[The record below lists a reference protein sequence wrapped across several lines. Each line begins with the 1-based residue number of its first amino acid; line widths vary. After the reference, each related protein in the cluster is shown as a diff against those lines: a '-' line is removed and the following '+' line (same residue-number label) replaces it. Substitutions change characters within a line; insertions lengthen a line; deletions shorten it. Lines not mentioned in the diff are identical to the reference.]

1 MGYDYGFDTIG
12 ATNNV
17 PNVGLGSLIW
27 TIIALVVSLIGCF
40 VIYFMFVRK
49 DGKEKNKYLVW
60 IKSFLRFDKM
70 LIESILK
77 ISYIFAALFITL
89 GSFGLIATSFL
100 AFILTLTVGNLV
112 ARVIYEAA
120 LIKIMIWK
128 NTTEIKNKLK

>member
-1 MGYDYGFDTIG
+1 MGYDYGFDTLG
-12 ATNNV
+12 AANSA
-17 PNVGLGSLIW
+17 PSMGLGSLIW

>member
-1 MGYDYGFDTIG
+1 MGYDYGFDTLG

-89 GSFGLIATSFL
+89 GSFGLIGTSFL
-100 AFILTLTVGNLV
+100 AFILTLTVGNLL

-128 NTTEIKNKLK
+128 NTTEIKSKLK

>member
-1 MGYDYGFDTIG
+1 MSTKSNRYC
-12 ATNNV
+12 
-17 PNVGLGSLIW
+17 S
-27 TIIALVVSLIGCF
+27 
-40 VIYFMFVRK
+40 K
-49 DGKEKNKYLVW
+49 KNKYLVW

-89 GSFGLIATSFL
+89 GSFGLIGTSFL
-100 AFILTLTVGNLV
+100 AFILTLTVGNLL

-128 NTTEIKNKLK
+128 NTTEINKKIK